1 MKFIYV
7 NNTIYNENL
16 PLQPIPVHRAKNS
29 FNIFVIGIP
38 VELAVCFH
46 ILLLVRL
53 CQISTTSVPGF
64 PSDVCIWVQDSRCI
78 GYSQRQTSC
87 RELNGKY
94 NGLDFFITKAHL
106 YAKMS
111 FEDELNCL
119 SGGSCHPYYF
129 ALRSKEEMQ

>member
-1 MKFIYV
+1 M
-7 NNTIYNENL
+7 
-16 PLQPIPVHRAKNS
+16 PVPGQAG
-29 FNIFVIGIP
+29 FAG
-38 VELAVCFH
+38 
-46 ILLLVRL
+46 ILLDFIFS
-53 CQISTTSVPGF
+53 CC
-64 PSDVCIWVQDSRCI
+64 CIWVQDSRCI
-78 GYSQRQTSC
+78 GYPQRQTSC
-87 RELNGKY
+87 RELNRKY